1 MAVLAP
7 AIPAL
12 KIGDLPTALTPD
24 RTAINSGAGIREQIE
39 RYREKEIE
47 EWIPEFET
55 PSILHDMQPY
65 PWAR

>member
-24 RTAINSGAGIREQIE
+24 RTAINSGAGIRVQIE
-39 RYREKEIE
+39 RSRKTRTEVYIQEFVKPSKLRETR
-47 EWIPEFET
+47 P
-55 PSILHDMQPY
+55 LH
-65 PWAR
+65 